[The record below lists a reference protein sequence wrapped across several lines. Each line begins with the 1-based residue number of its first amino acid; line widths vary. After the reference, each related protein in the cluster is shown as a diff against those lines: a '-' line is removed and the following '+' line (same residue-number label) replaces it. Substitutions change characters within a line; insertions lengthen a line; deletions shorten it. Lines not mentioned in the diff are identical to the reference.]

1 MRGITLKKRS
11 VVIIFAAAAA
21 IIAGTTI
28 SGCSLSE
35 QTYRV
40 PVYSADSDGSV
51 GLITYTANGNDIVV
65 TDYTL
70 AQIGIVVPDE
80 IDGKRVA
87 EIADSAVSISD
98 ATASVVIMRDSD
110 EKTTTIYVPDIMLY
124 KIISTTLMFVF
135 SMRNTHMMRKKM
147 ESLL

>member
-1 MRGITLKKRS
+1 MIFEKKRLLVLDVRMRGITLKKRS
-11 VVIIFAAAAA
+11 VVMIFAAAAA

-51 GLITYTANGNDIVV
+51 GLLTYTANGNDIVV

-80 IDGKRVA
+80 IDGKGLQ
-87 EIADSAVSISD
+87 
-98 ATASVVIMRDSD
+98 
-110 EKTTTIYVPDIMLY
+110 K
-124 KIISTTLMFVF
+124 
-135 SMRNTHMMRKKM
+135 
-147 ESLL
+147 